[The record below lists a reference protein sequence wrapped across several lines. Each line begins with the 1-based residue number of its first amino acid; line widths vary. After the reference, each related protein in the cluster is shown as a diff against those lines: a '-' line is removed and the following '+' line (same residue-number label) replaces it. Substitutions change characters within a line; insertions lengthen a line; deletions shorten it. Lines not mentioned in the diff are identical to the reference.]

1 MWANW
6 NGEILPLEQVRV
18 SVLDRAFLFGDAV
31 YEALR
36 IYNGRLWLCGPHL
49 ERLKR
54 SLAELR
60 IPCDADRVHQRMV
73 ETLEHSKVREGLMYL
88 QITRGEA
95 ARTHYFPKTPPVP
108 NELIYVKEFDGDPHA
123 DHRESGVA
131 CVTYPDIRW
140 ERRDIKSVN
149 LLGNCLA
156 SQYAVEQGCFEA
168 ILVEPSGHISEG
180 SHTSV
185 FAVKQGKVLT
195 APKGHHIL
203 PGITRGLVLQ
213 LAKTASIEV
222 EERAVLKDDL
232 DNIDELF
239 LTGTTTEVL
248 AITKVDGKPVGDG
261 KPGPVTQRLQE
272 TYLETLKHWLEN
284 TPQVACPGHDI

>member
-6 NGEILPLEQVRV
+6 NGEIQPIEQVKV

-36 IYNGRLWLCGPHL
+36 VYSGRLWLCEEHL
-49 ERLKR
+49 QRLER

-60 IPCDADRVHQRMV
+60 IPCDLERLHQRMLQI
-73 ETLEHSKVREGLMYL
+73 LEHSKVQEGLMYI

-95 ARTHYFPKTPPVP
+95 PRTHYFPPVAPTP

-123 DHRESGVA
+123 AHRDAGVA
-131 CVTYPDIRW
+131 CATYPDIRW
-140 ERRDIKSVN
+140 ARRDIKSVN

-156 SQYAVEQGCFEA
+156 CQYAIEQGCYEA
-168 ILVEPSGHISEG
+168 ILVEPDGNISEG

-185 FAVKQGKVLT
+185 FGVVGGKVLT

-203 PGITRGLVLQ
+203 PGITRDLVLR
-213 LAKTASIEV
+213 LAAKASIPV
-222 EERAVLKDDL
+222 EERAVRKDDL
-232 DNIDELF
+232 DSIDELF

-248 AITKVDGKPVGDG
+248 AITKVDGKPIGIGV
-261 KPGPVTQRLQE
+261 PGPVTQRLQE
-272 TYLETLKHWLEN
+272 TYLETLQQWLQ
-284 TPQVACPGHDI
+284 TGSAVCPSGNQ